1 MLHIDKKIG
10 KPLIKRN
17 SSKLS
22 LNHDLMNASC
32 IGLNESIL
40 NESTGSTESKKD
52 MPIYNV
58 FLLVNLS

>member
-1 MLHIDKKIG
+1 MLNIDKKIG
-10 KPLIKRN
+10 QPLMKRV

-22 LNHDLMNASC
+22 LNTDMMNESC
-32 IGLNESIL
+32 IGLNESIYTPTL
-40 NESTGSTESKKD
+40 STESKKD

>member
-1 MLHIDKKIG
+1 MLNLDKMIG
-10 KPLIKRN
+10 QPLIKRV

-22 LNHDLMNASC
+22 LHNDVMNESC
-32 IGLNESIL
+32 IGLNESIY
-40 NESTGSTESKKD
+40 SPTGSTDSKKD